1 MILKLDEKQIPITNF
16 YETLVERAQMT
27 ATNSF
32 EVGDGAQF
40 PDLTGVEGM
49 SFASCKVIDGQQEIP
64 LIGTYRKAE
73 SVNASYDARSKV
85 YMVNVVLAGGD
96 AE

>member
-32 EVGDGAQF
+32 EVNETAQF
-40 PDLTGVEGM
+40 PDMTGVEGLHF
-49 SFASCKVIDGQQEIP
+49 SECKVLDGAQEIP
-64 LIGTYRKAE
+64 LIGTYRLAE
-73 SVNASYDARSKV
+73 AVNAAYDAKSKL
-85 YMVNVVLAGGD
+85 YTVNIVLTGGT

>member
-32 EVGDGAQF
+32 AVEAGAEF

-49 SFASCKVIDGQQEIP
+49 SFAACQVLDGTQEIP
-64 LIGTYRKAE
+64 LVGAYSKVA
-73 SVNASYDARSKV
+73 SVNAAYDARSKV
-85 YMVNVVLAGGD
+85 YTANIVLTGGED
-96 AE
+96 G

>member
-32 EVGDGAQF
+32 EVGAGTEF
-40 PDLTGVEGM
+40 PDLTGVEGS
-49 SFASCKVIDGQQEIP
+49 SFTTCKVLDGAQEIP
-64 LIGTYRKAE
+64 LIGTYRLAE
-73 SVNASYDARSKV
+73 AVNAAYDAKSKI
-85 YMVNVVLAGGD
+85 YTVNIVLTGGQ